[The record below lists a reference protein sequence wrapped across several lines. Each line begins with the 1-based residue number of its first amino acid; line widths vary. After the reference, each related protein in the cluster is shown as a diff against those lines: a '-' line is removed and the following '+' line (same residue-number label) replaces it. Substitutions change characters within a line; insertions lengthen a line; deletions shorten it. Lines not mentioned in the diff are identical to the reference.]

1 MDKVT
6 GTLQKKTMKSGKSY
20 YYVVLNTGG
29 KIKWIA
35 TGLQV
40 NGNKRMAQ
48 RRLQEILQEY
58 MEKSSTAAAS
68 HETYK
73 CTLPSVECPTEN
85 ETRADI
91 LFSEWVKEWLISRKI
106 DVRECTGESY
116 ETHAQVII
124 EYFSEKQVKL
134 GEITYSDIEEYC
146 KYMLKEGKVNR
157 YTGEK
162 SGYAIRTV
170 RSQKFIITSALN
182 WAVKRGIIA
191 NNLALTVTV
200 SRKKNRQLARK
211 PVFFNVKEANDY
223 LAFLKDKNDILY
235 GLIYTT
241 LMFGLRRSEVLG
253 LTVQSVDF
261 ARRKLYINR
270 TVVKMLHIHDENATK
285 TFDSERE
292 YPLTDELITFFKE
305 VIDQKRLYKKFFGNN
320 YTDNDFLFTWEDG
333 RPFFPDYV
341 SKHHKKM
348 VAMFGKPNL
357 TFHNLRHSTAC
368 ILYEQ
373 GWKAKDIQE
382 WLGHA
387 DIVTT
392 MNIYTHIDRAHK
404 QKQAESLSGVLNH
417 EKNTDNSME
426 LLG

>member
-1 MDKVT
+1 MDKIT

-20 YYVVLNTGG
+20 YYAVLNTGG
-29 KIKWIA
+29 KTKWIA

-40 NGNKRMAQ
+40 NGNKRIAQ
-48 RRLQEILQEY
+48 KRLQEILQEY
-58 MEKSSTAAAS
+58 TDQNAAARYVVRNHFS
-68 HETYK
+68 PPVKSTTGGETQG
-73 CTLPSVECPTEN
+73 
-85 ETRADI
+85 DI

-116 ETHAQVII
+116 ETHARVIV
-124 EYFSEKQVKL
+124 EYFSEKQIKL

-146 KYMLKEGKVNR
+146 KYMLKEGKINR
-157 YTGEK
+157 YTGAK

-191 NNLALTVTV
+191 NNPALTVTV

-211 PVFFNVKEANDY
+211 PVFFTVKEANDY
-223 LAFLKDKNDILY
+223 LAFLKEKNDILY
-235 GLIYTT
+235 ELIYTT

-261 ARRKLYINR
+261 ARKKLYINR

-305 VIDQKRLYKKFFGNN
+305 VIAKKRMYKKFFGNN

>member
-1 MDKVT
+1 
-6 GTLQKKTMKSGKSY
+6 
-20 YYVVLNTGG
+20 
-29 KIKWIA
+29 
-35 TGLQV
+35 
-40 NGNKRMAQ
+40 
-48 RRLQEILQEY
+48 
-58 MEKSSTAAAS
+58 
-68 HETYK
+68 
-73 CTLPSVECPTEN
+73 
-85 ETRADI
+85 
-91 LFSEWVKEWLISRKI
+91 
-106 DVRECTGESY
+106 
-116 ETHAQVII
+116 
-124 EYFSEKQVKL
+124 
-134 GEITYSDIEEYC
+134 
-146 KYMLKEGKVNR
+146 MLKEGKVNR
-157 YTGEK
+157 YTGER

-182 WAVKRGIIA
+182 WAVKRGLIT
-191 NNLALTVTV
+191 NNPALTVTV

-211 PVFFNVKEANDY
+211 PVFFTVKEANDY
-223 LAFLKDKNDILY
+223 LTFLKDKNDILY

-348 VAMFGKPNL
+348 IAMFGKPNL

-417 EKNTDNSME
+417 EKNTNNSME

>member
-1 MDKVT
+1 MDEVT

-20 YYVVLNTGG
+20 YYAVLNIGG
-29 KIKWIA
+29 ETKWIA
-35 TGLQV
+35 TGLQI
-40 NGNKRMAQ
+40 NGNKRLAQ

-58 MEKSSTAAAS
+58 TEQSAAAAS
-68 HETYK
+68 QQACKNEI
-73 CTLPSVECPTEN
+73 PSVEGSTGNEN
-85 ETRADI
+85 QADV

-116 ETHAQVII
+116 ETHARVIV
-124 EYFSEKQVKL
+124 EYFNENQIKLSE
-134 GEITYSDIEEYC
+134 ISYSDIEEYC
-146 KYMLKEGKVNR
+146 KFMLKEGKVNR
-157 YTGEK
+157 YTGER

-182 WAVKRGIIA
+182 WAVKRGLIT
-191 NNLALTVTV
+191 NNPALTVTV

-211 PVFFNVKEANDY
+211 PVFFTVKEANDY
-223 LAFLKDKNDILY
+223 LTFLKDKNDILY

-348 VAMFGKPNL
+348 IAMFGKPNL

-417 EKNTDNSME
+417 EKNTNNSME

>member
-1 MDKVT
+1 M
-6 GTLQKKTMKSGKSY
+6 
-20 YYVVLNTGG
+20 
-29 KIKWIA
+29 
-35 TGLQV
+35 QV
-40 NGNKRMAQ
+40 NGNKRLAQ

-58 MEKSSTAAAS
+58 TEQSAAAAS
-68 HETYK
+68 QQACKNEI
-73 CTLPSVECPTEN
+73 PSVEGSTGDEN
-85 ETRADI
+85 QADVV
-91 LFSEWVKEWLISRKI
+91 FSEWVKEWLISRKI

-116 ETHAQVII
+116 ETHARVIV
-124 EYFSEKQVKL
+124 EYFNENQIKLSE
-134 GEITYSDIEEYC
+134 ISYSDIEEYC

-182 WAVKRGIIA
+182 WAVKRGMIA
-191 NNLALTVTV
+191 NNPALTVTV

-211 PVFFNVKEANDY
+211 PVFFTVKEANGY

-235 GLIYTT
+235 ELIYTT

-261 ARRKLYINR
+261 ARKKLYINR

-305 VIDQKRLYKKFFGNN
+305 VIAKKRMYKKFFGNN

>member
-1 MDKVT
+1 MDEVT

-20 YYVVLNTGG
+20 YYAVLNIDG
-29 KIKWIA
+29 KTKWIA

-40 NGNKRMAQ
+40 NGNKRLAQ
-48 RRLQEILQEY
+48 RQLQEILQEY
-58 MEKSSTAAAS
+58 TEKSAAAAS
-68 HETYK
+68 QQA
-73 CTLPSVECPTEN
+73 CTNEIPSVEGSTGDEN
-85 ETRADI
+85 QADV

-116 ETHAQVII
+116 ETHARVIV
-124 EYFSEKQVKL
+124 EYFNENQIKLSE
-134 GEITYSDIEEYC
+134 ISYSDIEEYC

-170 RSQKFIITSALN
+170 RSQKFIITSALD
-182 WAVKRGIIA
+182 WAVKRGMIA
-191 NNLALTVTV
+191 NNPALTVTV

-211 PVFFNVKEANDY
+211 PVFFTVKEANDY
-223 LAFLKDKNDILY
+223 LTFLKGKNDILY
-235 GLIYTT
+235 ELIYTT
-241 LMFGLRRSEVLG
+241 LMFGLRRTEVLG

-261 ARRKLYINR
+261 ARKKLYINR

-305 VIDQKRLYKKFFGNN
+305 VIAKKRMYKKFFGNN

>member
-1 MDKVT
+1 MDKIT

-20 YYVVLNTGG
+20 YYAVLNTGG
-29 KIKWIA
+29 KTKWIA

-40 NGNKRMAQ
+40 NGNKRIAQ
-48 RRLQEILQEY
+48 KRLQEILQEY
-58 MEKSSTAAAS
+58 TDQNAAARYVVRNHFS
-68 HETYK
+68 PPVKSATGGETQG
-73 CTLPSVECPTEN
+73 
-85 ETRADI
+85 DI

-116 ETHAQVII
+116 ETHARVIV
-124 EYFSEKQVKL
+124 EYFSEKQIKL

-146 KYMLKEGKVNR
+146 KYMLKEGKINR
-157 YTGEK
+157 YTGAK

-191 NNLALTVTV
+191 NNPALTVTV

-211 PVFFNVKEANDY
+211 PVFFTVKEANDY

-235 GLIYTT
+235 ELIYTT

-253 LTVQSVDF
+253 ITVQSVDF
-261 ARRKLYINR
+261 ARKKLYINR

-292 YPLTDELITFFKE
+292 YPLTDELITFFKA
-305 VIDQKRLYKKFFGNN
+305 VIAKKRMYKKFFGNN

>member
-1 MDKVT
+1 MT
-6 GTLQKKTMKSGKSY
+6 F
-20 YYVVLNTGG
+20 
-29 KIKWIA
+29 
-35 TGLQV
+35 
-40 NGNKRMAQ
+40 
-48 RRLQEILQEY
+48 QEY
-58 MEKSSTAAAS
+58 TEQSAAAAS
-68 HETYK
+68 QQACKNEI
-73 CTLPSVECPTEN
+73 PSVEGSTGNEN
-85 ETRADI
+85 QADV

-116 ETHAQVII
+116 ETHARVIV
-124 EYFSEKQVKL
+124 EYFNENQIKLSE
-134 GEITYSDIEEYC
+134 ISYSDIEEYC
-146 KYMLKEGKVNR
+146 KFMLKEGKVNR
-157 YTGEK
+157 YTGER

-182 WAVKRGIIA
+182 WAVKRGLIT
-191 NNLALTVTV
+191 NNPALTVTV

-211 PVFFNVKEANDY
+211 PVFFTVKEANDY
-223 LAFLKDKNDILY
+223 LTFLKDKNDILY

-348 VAMFGKPNL
+348 IAMFGKPNL

-417 EKNTDNSME
+417 EKNTNNSME

>member
-1 MDKVT
+1 
-6 GTLQKKTMKSGKSY
+6 
-20 YYVVLNTGG
+20 
-29 KIKWIA
+29 
-35 TGLQV
+35 
-40 NGNKRMAQ
+40 MAQ

-58 MEKSSTAAAS
+58 TEQSAAAAS
-68 HETYK
+68 QQACKNEI
-73 CTLPSVECPTEN
+73 PSVEGSTGNEN
-85 ETRADI
+85 QADV

-116 ETHAQVII
+116 ETHARVIV
-124 EYFSEKQVKL
+124 EYFNENQIKLSE
-134 GEITYSDIEEYC
+134 ISYSDIEEYC
-146 KYMLKEGKVNR
+146 KFMLKEGKVNR
-157 YTGEK
+157 YTGER

-182 WAVKRGIIA
+182 WAVKRGLIT
-191 NNLALTVTV
+191 NNPALTVTV

-211 PVFFNVKEANDY
+211 PVFFTVKEANDY
-223 LAFLKDKNDILY
+223 LTFLKDKNDILY

-348 VAMFGKPNL
+348 IAMFGKPNL

-417 EKNTDNSME
+417 EKNTNNSME

>member
-1 MDKVT
+1 MDEVT

-20 YYVVLNTGG
+20 YYVVLNIGG
-29 KIKWIA
+29 KTKWIA

-40 NGNKRMAQ
+40 NGNKRLAQ

-58 MEKSSTAAAS
+58 AEQSAAAAS
-68 HETYK
+68 QQACKNEI
-73 CTLPSVECPTEN
+73 PSVEGSTGDEN
-85 ETRADI
+85 QADV

-116 ETHAQVII
+116 ETHARVIV
-124 EYFSEKQVKL
+124 EYFNENQIKLSE
-134 GEITYSDIEEYC
+134 ISYSDIEEYC

-157 YTGEK
+157 YTGER

-182 WAVKRGIIA
+182 WAVKRGMIA
-191 NNLALTVTV
+191 NNPALTVTV

-211 PVFFNVKEANDY
+211 PVFFTVKEANDY

-235 GLIYTT
+235 ELIYTT

-261 ARRKLYINR
+261 ARKKLYINR

-292 YPLTDELITFFKE
+292 YPLTDELITFFKA
-305 VIDQKRLYKKFFGNN
+305 VIAKKRMYKKFFGNN
-320 YTDNDFLFTWEDG
+320 YTDNDFLFTWEDS

>member
-1 MDKVT
+1 MDEVT

-20 YYVVLNTGG
+20 YYVVLNIGG
-29 KIKWIA
+29 KTKWIA

-40 NGNKRMAQ
+40 NGNKRLAQ

-58 MEKSSTAAAS
+58 AEQSAAAAS
-68 HETYK
+68 QQACKNEI
-73 CTLPSVECPTEN
+73 PSVEGSTGDEN
-85 ETRADI
+85 QADV

-116 ETHAQVII
+116 ETHARVIV
-124 EYFSEKQVKL
+124 EYFNENQIKLSE
-134 GEITYSDIEEYC
+134 ISYSDIEEYC

-157 YTGEK
+157 YTGER

-182 WAVKRGIIA
+182 WAVKRGMIA
-191 NNLALTVTV
+191 NNPALTVTV

-211 PVFFNVKEANDY
+211 PVFFTVKEANDY

-235 GLIYTT
+235 ELIYTT
-241 LMFGLRRSEVLG
+241 LMFVLRRSEVLG

-261 ARRKLYINR
+261 ARKKLYINR

-292 YPLTDELITFFKE
+292 YPLTDELITFFKA
-305 VIDQKRLYKKFFGNN
+305 VIAKKRMYKKFFGNN
-320 YTDNDFLFTWEDG
+320 YTDNDFLFTWEDS

>member
-1 MDKVT
+1 MDEVT

-20 YYVVLNTGG
+20 YYAVLNIGG
-29 KIKWIA
+29 KTKWIA
-35 TGLQV
+35 TGLQI
-40 NGNKRMAQ
+40 NGNKRLAQ

-58 MEKSSTAAAS
+58 TEQSAAAAS
-68 HETYK
+68 QQACKNEI
-73 CTLPSVECPTEN
+73 PSVEGSTGNEN
-85 ETRADI
+85 QADV

-116 ETHAQVII
+116 ETHARVIV
-124 EYFSEKQVKL
+124 EYFNENQIKLSE
-134 GEITYSDIEEYC
+134 ISYSDIEEYC

-157 YTGEK
+157 YTGER

-182 WAVKRGIIA
+182 WAVKRGLIT
-191 NNLALTVTV
+191 NNPALTVTV

-211 PVFFNVKEANDY
+211 PVFFTVKEANDY